1 MGLDYCGNQGQET
14 EYTEWLKEQ
23 MDSDWLASKEFG
35 QSGPKPATVFDVLDG
50 LEQFIGGDTMP
61 TGTYELLIDGHLRA
75 DLDPDQ
81 ILPVLVTD
89 LDEAE
94 AGKVLATLDPLA
106 AMADVDS
113 DALARLIADAAP
125 PVDLAAMFPDVD
137 LAGILAPEPEALTD
151 PDDVPEL
158 PSEPV
163 SQRGDVWI
171 LGRHRLMCGDSTE
184 AVDVERLLGGAK
196 VDSILTDPPYS
207 SGGFQESGRSA
218 GSKATT
224 AAYKAI
230 PNDRLSTRGYQA
242 LIKGTLALVPVS
254 VVYVFTDWRM
264 WVNLFDVVESSG
276 YGVRS
281 MIVWNKEFP
290 GMGMGWRSQHELIM
304 CGTRENGMWLKHMGA
319 QGNVITLKRDPNLE
333 HPTMKPV
340 ALLETVL
347 ETTPFAETVYD
358 PFVGSGTT
366 IIAAERQGRACWAME
381 LEPRYVDSS
390 VKRWEDY
397 TGSKAHRE

>member
-1 MGLDYCGNQGQET
+1 M
-14 EYTEWLKEQ
+14 
-23 MDSDWLASKEFG
+23 
-35 QSGPKPATVFDVLDG
+35 
-50 LEQFIGGDTMP
+50 
-61 TGTYELLIDGHLRA
+61 LIDGHLRA

-94 AGKVLATLDPLA
+94 AGKVLATLDPLS

-113 DALARLIADAAP
+113 GALARLIADAAP
-125 PVDLAAMFPDVD
+125 PIDLKAMFPDVD
-137 LAGILAPEPEALTD
+137 IAGILAPEPEALTD
-151 PDDVPEL
+151 TDDVPEL

-171 LGRHRLMCGDSTE
+171 LGRHRLMCGDSTV
-184 AVDVERLLGGAK
+184 AADVERLLGGAK

-218 GSKATT
+218 GSKGTQAVD
-224 AAYKAI
+224 I
-230 PNDRLSTRGYQA
+230 PIRNDRLSTRGYQA

-264 WVNLFDVVESSG
+264 WVNLFDVMESSG

-281 MIVWNKEFP
+281 MIVWNKESP

-304 CGTRENGMWLKHMGA
+304 CATRDNGLWNKYMGA
-319 QGNVITLKRDPNLE
+319 QGNVITVNRVPNLE
-333 HPTMKPV
+333 HPTVKPV

-381 LEPRYVDSS
+381 LEPRYVDAS

-397 TGSKAHRE
+397 TGGQARRE

>member
-1 MGLDYCGNQGQET
+1 MNNRIKELRYVKAFELAPDPRNPRRHPAAQRAALQSMLVDVGIADAVIARETSAGL
-14 EYTEWLKEQ
+14 
-23 MDSDWLASKEFG
+23 
-35 QSGPKPATVFDVLDG
+35 V
-50 LEQFIGGDTMP
+50 
-61 TGTYELLIDGHLRA
+61 LIDGHLRA

-113 DALARLIADAAP
+113 GALARLIADAAP
-125 PVDLAAMFPDVD
+125 PIDLAAMFPDVD
-137 LAGILAPEPEALTD
+137 LGGILAPEPEAPID

-158 PSEPV
+158 LVEPV
-163 SQRGDVWI
+163 SQYGDVWM
-171 LGRHRLMCGDSTE
+171 LGRHRLMCGDSTV
-184 AVDVERLLGGAK
+184 AANVERLLGGAN
-196 VDSILTDPPYS
+196 VDSIVTDPPYS
-207 SGGFQESGRSA
+207 SGGFQESDRSA
-218 GSKATT
+218 GSKGTT
-224 AAYKAI
+224 AAYKLI

-242 LIKGTLALVPVS
+242 LIKGTLALVPISVS

-264 WVNLFDVVESSG
+264 WVNLFDVVEACG

-281 MIVWNKEFP
+281 MIVWNKESP

-304 CGTRENGMWLKHMGA
+304 CGTRENAMWSKHMDA

-340 ALLETVL
+340 ALPDTVL

-397 TGSKAHRE
+397 TGGQARRE

>member
-1 MGLDYCGNQGQET
+1 MNNRIKELRYVKASELAPDPRNPRRHPAAQRAALQSMLVDVGIADAVIAQET
-14 EYTEWLKEQ
+14 
-23 MDSDWLASKEFG
+23 SA
-35 QSGPKPATVFDVLDG
+35 G
-50 LEQFIGGDTMP
+50 LV
-61 TGTYELLIDGHLRA
+61 LIDGHLRA

-113 DALARLIADAAP
+113 GALARLIADAAP
-125 PVDLAAMFPDVD
+125 PIDLAAMFPDVD
-137 LAGILAPEPEALTD
+137 LGGILAPEPEAPID

-158 PSEPV
+158 LVEPV
-163 SQRGDVWI
+163 SQYGDVWM
-171 LGRHRLMCGDSTE
+171 LGRHRLMCGDSTV
-184 AVDVERLLGGAK
+184 AADVERLLGGAN
-196 VDSILTDPPYS
+196 VDSIVTDPPYS
-207 SGGFQESGRSA
+207 SGGFQESDRSA
-218 GSKATT
+218 GSKGT
-224 AAYKAI
+224 AAVYKPI
-230 PNDRLSTRGYQA
+230 RNDRLSTRGYQA
-242 LIKGTLALVPVS
+242 LIKGTLALVPISVS

-264 WVNLFDVVESSG
+264 WVNLFDVVEACG

-281 MIVWNKEFP
+281 MIVWNKESP

-304 CGTRENGMWLKHMGA
+304 CGTRENAMWSKHMDA

-340 ALLETVL
+340 ALPDTVL

-397 TGSKAHRE
+397 TGGQARRE

>member
-1 MGLDYCGNQGQET
+1 MNNRIKELRYVKASELAPDPRNPRCHPAAQRAALQSMLVDVGIADAVIARETSAGL
-14 EYTEWLKEQ
+14 
-23 MDSDWLASKEFG
+23 
-35 QSGPKPATVFDVLDG
+35 V
-50 LEQFIGGDTMP
+50 
-61 TGTYELLIDGHLRA
+61 LIDGHLRA

-113 DALARLIADAAP
+113 GALARLIADAAP
-125 PVDLAAMFPDVD
+125 PIDLAAMFPDVD
-137 LAGILAPEPEALTD
+137 LGGILAPEPEAPID

-158 PSEPV
+158 LVEPV
-163 SQRGDVWI
+163 SQYGDVWI
-171 LGRHRLMCGDSTE
+171 LGRHRLMCGDSTV
-184 AVDVERLLGGAK
+184 AADVERLLGGAK
-196 VDSILTDPPYS
+196 VDSIIADPPYS
-207 SGGFQESGRSA
+207 SGGFQEVGRSA
-218 GSKATT
+218 GSKGTRAV
-224 AAYKAI
+224 YKPI

-242 LIKGTLALVPVS
+242 LIKGTLALVSVS

-264 WVNLFDVVESSG
+264 WVNLFDVVESCG

-304 CGTRENGMWLKHMGA
+304 CGTRENGMWRKYMGA

-340 ALLETVL
+340 ALLDTVL
-347 ETTPFAETVYD
+347 ETTPFAKTVYD

-397 TGSKAHRE
+397 TGGQARRE

>member
-1 MGLDYCGNQGQET
+1 MLTSPSIVIARETLAGL
-14 EYTEWLKEQ
+14 
-23 MDSDWLASKEFG
+23 
-35 QSGPKPATVFDVLDG
+35 V
-50 LEQFIGGDTMP
+50 
-61 TGTYELLIDGHLRA
+61 LIDGHLRA

-113 DALARLIADAAP
+113 GALARLIADAAP
-125 PVDLAAMFPDVD
+125 PIDIAAMFPDVD

-158 PSEPV
+158 PVEPV
-163 SQRGDVWI
+163 SQRGDVWT
-171 LGRHRLMCGDSTE
+171 LGRHRLMCGDSTV

-196 VDSILTDPPYS
+196 VDSIVTDPSYS

-218 GSKATT
+218 GSKGTDAV
-224 AAYKAI
+224 YKPI
-230 PNDRLSTRGYQA
+230 SNDRLSTRGYQT

-290 GMGMGWRSQHELIM
+290 GMGVGWRSQHELIM
-304 CGTRENGMWLKHMGA
+304 CGTRENAMWSKYMGA
-319 QGNVITLKRDPNLE
+319 QGNVITLRREPNLE

-340 ALLETVL
+340 VLLETF
-347 ETTPFAETVYD
+347 T
-358 PFVGSGTT
+358 S
-366 IIAAERQGRACWAME
+366 RARNICCVRR
-381 LEPRYVDSS
+381 LVVRNF
-390 VKRWEDY
+390 
-397 TGSKAHRE
+397 

>member
-1 MGLDYCGNQGQET
+1 M
-14 EYTEWLKEQ
+14 
-23 MDSDWLASKEFG
+23 
-35 QSGPKPATVFDVLDG
+35 
-50 LEQFIGGDTMP
+50 
-61 TGTYELLIDGHLRA
+61 
-75 DLDPDQ
+75 
-81 ILPVLVTD
+81 LPVLVTD
-89 LDEAE
+89 LDEEE

-113 DALARLIADAAP
+113 GALAHLIAESSP
-125 PVDLAAMFPDVD
+125 PVDLKVMFPDVAI
-137 LAGILAPEPEALTD
+137 AGILAPEPEALTD

-158 PSEPV
+158 PVEPV

-171 LGRHRLMCGDSTE
+171 LGRHRLMCGDSTV

-218 GSKATT
+218 GSKGTT

-242 LIKGTLALVPVS
+242 LIKGTLELVPVS

-290 GMGMGWRSQHELIM
+290 GMGVGWRSQHELIM
-304 CGTRENGMWLKHMGA
+304 CATRENAMWSNHMDA

-340 ALLETVL
+340 ALLDTVL
-347 ETTPFAETVYD
+347 ETTPFAETCVRPLRRLRHD
-358 PFVGSGTT
+358 DHSRRAAGTGLLGDG
-366 IIAAERQGRACWAME
+366 ARAEVRGLQREALGGLHWRAG
-381 LEPRYVDSS
+381 PP
-390 VKRWEDY
+390 
-397 TGSKAHRE
+397 